1 MCRAGKA
8 VLRGFDMARTIEEI
22 IALLE
27 ADVLELPR
35 ENEYDEGFA
44 AGVMQAIFLLKQ
56 VKKEA
61 EK

>member
-1 MCRAGKA
+1 MS
-8 VLRGFDMARTIEEI
+8 RTLEEI
-22 IALLE
+22 VAILE
-27 ADVLELPR
+27 ADIRELPR
-35 ENEYDEGFA
+35 DNDYDEGFA